1 MTTRRSQLTLLLA
14 LGAQPILAQSST
26 TAALT
31 GEVRNAK
38 GQPVQGAVLRLTS
51 EALIGGSRAVV
62 SAASG
67 IYRAPALPPGEYRV
81 QVEAQGYVSTTRR
94 VRLVLGA
101 TVPMDIVLSDIA
113 SAVVEVVGSN
123 QTLAP
128 TSTGTSPNFSGEQ
141 LESLPLKRDLT
152 SVMNLTPGMN
162 SNPGATGP
170 TAWGGDRANSNA
182 YMIDGINVGDPLS
195 GTQYVYV
202 NPDWF
207 SEIQVGGLGA
217 PAEYGGFNGGYVNS
231 LIKRGG
237 NKVDG
242 TFSAYYSPDA
252 WRAKPRLMDPRLTF
266 TPLPTKEW
274 EASVNVG
281 GPILQDKVWYFV
293 SAQKVHS
300 SQVPVGAPVPRDF
313 DNPKLLGKVTWQAGQ
328 NTTLE
333 AFLGYD
339 GVFREH
345 RGITNAM
352 EPVASIKQAGA
363 DRTFGAT
370 LTQLIGQN
378 AVLTVRGTGFHGR
391 YQLREYQPG
400 VAPVAFSSGSLNG
413 LTLYRNATSSSSY
426 MSTRGTLSA
435 ILDLTLNG
443 VLSPRDSHTFRIG
456 LEREQALGEQV
467 TYKPRGLVY
476 YATYNATTGRPRT
489 NYVVKGG
496 DTNLKAVLDR
506 TVFFVQDA
514 WTVGK
519 WRLQPGVRVERFQGR
534 GYGTEAIW
542 DTSTV
547 APRFGLTYDA
557 KGDQSVLLKAHY
569 GHYFDGLTVYYF
581 DRAVPGAFGQETRH
595 YWGTGS
601 SYSPVDFDINN
612 PEAVPYNPVPY
623 RTAAD
628 TLSSRMD
635 PGVQHPYT
643 QELLAAIDWQVN
655 ADWRASFTGTYR
667 KSRRLLGRIDRN
679 LTGGFTDRVY
689 DPVTGNTLPVFDPTN
704 TVQDF
709 WIVNNPLFHRTYHL
723 LSLSLDRRLK
733 DRWSVSGSYTRALR
747 RGNTNRSNGYDE
759 ASVNPSY
766 QVNFDGKLP
775 GYHDNELKARGLVRL
790 PWKMDVSLAFTYLSG
805 ERFTRTIRA
814 ATAPVSK
821 LTPSLFAEPLG
832 TSSFPSRRLLD
843 LKVSQSFAFGK
854 RTRLDLFLDVFNV
867 LNTGTPTSWVSVTSN
882 AVSVRNATDPRANE
896 IYSLYLKPDV
906 QEEPRNLRAGFRLR
920 F

>member
-1 MTTRRSQLTLLLA
+1 MLRPHTPLSLLLV
-14 LGAQPILAQSST
+14 LGALPLAAQSST

-31 GEVRNAK
+31 GEVRTTSGK
-38 GQPVQGAVLRLTS
+38 PIQGAILRLTS
-51 EALIGGSRAVV
+51 ESLIGSGRIAV

-67 IYRAPALPPGEYRV
+67 LYRVPALPPGEYRV
-81 QVEAQGYVSTTRR
+81 QVEATGFVGITRK
-94 VRLVLGA
+94 VRLALGV
-101 TVPMDIVLSDIA
+101 TTPMDIQLSDIA
-113 SAVVEVVGSN
+113 SAVVEVVGSS
-123 QTLAP
+123 QSMAP
-128 TSTGTSPNFSGEQ
+128 TATGTSPNFSSEQ
-141 LESLPLKRDLT
+141 IENLPLKRDLT

-242 TFSAYYSPDA
+242 SVSAYYSPDS
-252 WRAKPRLMDPRLTF
+252 WRAKPKLMDARLTYV
-266 TPLPTKEW
+266 PLPSKEW
-274 EASVNVG
+274 ETSVNVG
-281 GPILQDKVWYFV
+281 GPILKDKLWYFL

-313 DNPKLLGKVTWQAGQ
+313 DNPKLLGKLTWQAGQ
-328 NTTLE
+328 NTTVE
-333 AFLGYD
+333 TFLGYD

-345 RGITNAM
+345 RGITNSM

-370 LTQLIGQN
+370 LTQLMGSN

-400 VAPVAFSSGSLNG
+400 VAPVSFSSGSLNG

-426 MSTRGTLSA
+426 LSTRGTLSA
-435 ILDLTLNG
+435 ILDITTDGL
-443 VLSPRDSHTFRIG
+443 LSSRDSHTFRIG
-456 LEREQALGEQV
+456 LEREQAAGEQISR
-467 TYKPRGLVY
+467 KPGGLVY
-476 YATYNATTGRPRT
+476 YATYNATTGKPRT
-489 NYVVKGG
+489 NYVIKGG
-496 DTNLKAVLDR
+496 DTNLRAVLDR
-506 TVFFVQDA
+506 TVMFVQDT
-514 WTVGK
+514 WTLGN
-519 WRLQPGVRVERFQGR
+519 WRFQPGFRLEQFQGR

-542 DTSTV
+542 KTNTL
-547 APRFGLTYDA
+547 APRFGATWDL
-557 KGDQSVLLKAHY
+557 KGDQKFLLKAHF
-569 GHYFDGLTVYYF
+569 GHYYDGLTVYNF

-595 YWGTGS
+595 YWGSGS
-601 SYSPVDFDINN
+601 NYSPVDFEINN
-612 PEAVPYNPVPY
+612 PEAVPYNPIPY

-628 TLSSRMD
+628 TLSSKLD
-635 PGVQHPYT
+635 PSVKHPYT
-643 QELLAAIDWQVN
+643 QESLLAFDWQLN

-667 KSRRLLGRIDRN
+667 KSKDLLGRIDRN
-679 LTGGFTDRVY
+679 LTGGFTDKVY

-723 LSLSLDRRLK
+723 LSLSLDRALK
-733 DRWSVSGSYTRALR
+733 NRWSVSGSYTRALR

-775 GYHDNELKARGLVRL
+775 GYHDNELKARGMARL
-790 PWKMDVSLAFTYLSG
+790 PWNMDLALAFTYLSG
-805 ERFTRTIRA
+805 ERYTRSVRA

-821 LTPSLFAEPLG
+821 LTPSIFGDPLG
-832 TSSFPSRRLLD
+832 TGSFPSRRLLD
-843 LKVSQSFAFGK
+843 LKLSQ
-854 RTRLDLFLDVFNV
+854 RVN
-867 LNTGTPTSWVSVTSN
+867 
-882 AVSVRNATDPRANE
+882 
-896 IYSLYLKPDV
+896 
-906 QEEPRNLRAGFRLR
+906 
-920 F
+920 